1 MEGKNHQTAFSN
13 NNVRSPRANLPKS
26 ATMLEGYLGN
36 SLNGGHNKTIYY
48 KKIMAGEKHY
58 ETGMQLRIKMLTP
71 LTPAYQDLKCTI
83 RTYFV
88 PNSRVWDNA
97 EKYEA
102 QKGGATEIKIA
113 EIPNLGGKNIP
124 YMITNPNETD
134 PTLIEAVN
142 IFSTESWRENN
153 ASSYIPRIGNGFIE
167 MESDFQQGQMP
178 AISVLPLRGRIAIY
192 NDFERDKR
200 YSEAVQE
207 YKEDTVSNAEWER
220 YVAKNQNDWE
230 LMVMRAKRPNSY
242 YTDYRTE
249 MQGFDSEFPS
259 GDIPANQA
267 LVTWMQWE
275 QKYREAVSES
285 NNENLNPWDVIAK
298 IRGSKLLTEGKV
310 QLLGE
315 KTFKLNYSSITQNAY
330 NNNEEVQEQFRVL
343 GQQGAYSYT
352 ENYVP
357 LYAGHEFVESGYI
370 HVIMTVW
377 ANTIF
382 EKGIDR
388 NLLNITPFSEYRPDL
403 IEDKQDV
410 IYEAEFGAIKNATD
424 LNPAYYNQV
433 KGFKRKYSEYFKAP
447 NVIAGDLTTDDFVG
461 MKNFTTA
468 DLNKPIITQ
477 STYQFYEK
485 DSNYY
490 EPANTGSAYGL
501 KYKKPWLD
509 FTDLHINKNQAIMN
523 EVDVFGEAP
532 NTVIHVKGQNQID
545 VVGMFYCS
553 AELPID
559 ESIKN
564 NFTDWGEH

>member
-1 MEGKNHQTAFSN
+1 
-13 NNVRSPRANLPKS
+13 
-26 ATMLEGYLGN
+26 MLEGYLGN

-48 KKIMAGEKHY
+48 KKVMAGEKHY

-71 LTPAYQDLKCTI
+71 LTPAYQDLKCTV

-88 PNSRVWDNA
+88 PNSRIWDNA

-113 EIPNLGGKNIP
+113 EIPNLGGKQVP
-124 YMITNPNETD
+124 YLFSGSERD
-134 PTLIEAVN
+134 PSLAEAVN
-142 IFSTESWRENN
+142 IFSTENWRDNN

-167 MESDFQQGQMP
+167 MASDFTQSQMP

-220 YVAKNQNDWE
+220 YQGKTQESWE
-230 LMVMRAKRPNSY
+230 LMAMRAKRPNSY

-249 MQGFDSEFPS
+249 MQGFESEFPS
-259 GDIPANQA
+259 GDIQASQA

-275 QKYREAVSES
+275 QKYREAVSEA

-298 IRGSKLLTEGKV
+298 IRGSKLLSEGKV

-315 KTFKLNYSSITQNAY
+315 RTFKLNYSSITQNAY
-330 NNNEEVQEQFRVL
+330 NNNEDVQEQFRVL

-377 ANTIF
+377 ANTVF

-403 IEDKQDV
+403 VEDKHDV

-424 LNPAYYNQV
+424 LRPNYYTTV

-447 NVIAGDLTTDDFVG
+447 NVIAGDLTTDDYVG
-461 MKNFTTA
+461 MKDFEEV
-468 DLNKPIITQ
+468 DPSKPIITQ

-485 DSNYY
+485 DASYY
-490 EPANTGSAYGL
+490 EEPGTSSAYAL

-509 FTDLHINKNQAIMN
+509 YSDLQINKNQAIMN

-532 NTVIHVKGQNQID
+532 ETVIHVKGQNQID